1 MRIPDLGRQGQGWV
15 VLQVIVIALIAL
27 AGVPP
32 SGVTGLPGTIL
43 VIVGG
48 ALIVVGGVL
57 AVLGVQAL
65 GPSFSPNPRPV
76 ERGELVQSGIYA
88 SVRHPIY
95 GGVVLGAIGWSCL
108 NGSLAGIILSGLLLL
123 VFTLKSIREESW
135 LADRYP
141 GYREYASRTRR
152 FYPWII

>member
-15 VLQVIVIALIAL
+15 VLQLLVIALIAL

-43 VIVGG
+43 VVVGG
-48 ALIVVGGVL
+48 SLIVAGGVL
-57 AVLGVQAL
+57 AFLGVQAL

-95 GGVVLGAIGWSCL
+95 GGVVLGALGWACL
-108 NGSLAGIILSGLLLL
+108 NGSLPGVILTGLLLV
-123 VFTLKSIREESW
+123 VFTLKSTREEAW

-141 GYREYASRTRR
+141 GYREYASRTHR
-152 FYPWII
+152 FLPWLI